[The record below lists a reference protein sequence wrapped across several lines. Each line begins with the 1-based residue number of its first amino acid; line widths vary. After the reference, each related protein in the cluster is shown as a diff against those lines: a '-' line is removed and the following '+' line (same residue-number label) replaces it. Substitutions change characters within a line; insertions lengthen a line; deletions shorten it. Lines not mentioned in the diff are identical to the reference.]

1 MSAAAISHDNPQM
14 KPANQV
20 SLFSVAIVAA
30 LVPPLT
36 QILCFSQASPLAPK
50 ILQSLAAVPA
60 ISENEYGTVYV
71 HVVLNFVAAISVVAF
86 YIYDHGYAER
96 PRVRWAVWW
105 TVLAI
110 VAVATILSVPHHPCF
125 TAAILAGMSA
135 VALYAVRM
143 LVFCDVD
150 SDAWFQV
157 AWVALACAAVT
168 CLAVGIVWMSISF
181 MNAPEDWSWTDWT
194 EPMKKLVKSR
204 EITWKMAFVSWAIPG
219 AIAVE
224 LCFLSFLCWIRKQHS
239 SLPQPAEPRQSIRDF
254 ECTPKDMYIVKTMR
268 QITLWLLAATIILWV
283 AAAIQA
289 TGKHESGQEREDM
302 RDEVLAM
309 AFWSFILLAIWAVE
323 TLGPGDIVHAVKMS
337 KVMQETMNVWESD
350 WPKAFVF
357 LIGALPMACF
367 ALYDCINAACRKPRS
382 SPGDWPD
389 GVDAS
394 TDDSK
399 PLLWFTRDWC
409 WTSVVVKANWIGLAY
424 VACFVIGVKF
434 LTVIL
439 AIANAE
445 LEGWSLFSVSI
456 IMFLLALILFLIP
469 PTPAQPIYMIMGIV
483 IVASAM
489 RQGWTFWAG
498 VAWATFV
505 AFMMRIA
512 FSVIAQKCIGEAFA
526 KHERIRQAVGIHT
539 VYMRAIEIIF
549 KEPNVTVAK
558 VAMLV
563 GGPDWPITVLCGML
577 RIPAFQIVLAMS
589 PVLVQSTGPL
599 VCSGALM
606 LRHGEG
612 DGNAVELA
620 LLLCAILQ
628 LVAAVVAL
636 YYVQDVMERDYEE
649 LTTVRPQDAEL
660 IELDRKVEARDR
672 VWKRVNAWE
681 ELPFVVKEILIVG
694 FLCMEVSVWS
704 LSLPWHYLFGEDGH
718 CFRKFGLMSSVEKD
732 LQGDIF
738 RLVLPLG
745 WTAMALGTAGA
756 LCQGLFYFCLRSDE
770 DLVEEETKALMS
782 KT

>member
-350 WPKAFVF
+350 WPKAIVL
-357 LIGALPMACF
+357 LIGAPIMACC
-367 ALYDCINAACRKPRS
+367 AVYDFIHAIWKRRTTSEQPS
-382 SPGDWPD
+382 TD
-389 GVDAS
+389 GVDDS
-394 TDDSK
+394 TDDAK
-399 PLLWFTRDWC
+399 PLLWFTYGWS
-409 WTSVVVKANWIGLAY
+409 WTSVVVKAIWLGLAY
-424 VACFVIGVKF
+424 VVFVIAVRF
-434 LTVIL
+434 TTVTL
-439 AIANAE
+439 AIANEQLA
-445 LEGWSLFSVSI
+445 GWSLFSVSI
-456 IMFLLALILFLIP
+456 IMFLLALILILIP
-469 PTPAQPIYMIMGIV
+469 FTPGPPVYMIMGIV

-498 VAWATFV
+498 VAWAIFV
-505 AFMMRIA
+505 AFAMRIA
-512 FSVIAQKCIGEAFA
+512 FTALAQKLIGETFA
-526 KHERIRQAVGIHT
+526 SSDYIRQAVQIHT
-539 VYMRAIEIIF
+539 VYMRTIEAIM
-549 KEPNVTVAK
+549 KEPEVTTAK

-563 GGPDWPITVLCGML
+563 GGPDCWPITVLCGML
-577 RIPAFQIVLAMS
+577 RIPVMQIILATS
-589 PVLVQSTGPL
+589 PVLVQSIGPL
-599 VCSGALM
+599 VCAGALM
-606 LRHGEG
+606 LRHHEG
-612 DGNAVELA
+612 HGTAVELA

-628 LVAAVVAL
+628 LVAGIVAF